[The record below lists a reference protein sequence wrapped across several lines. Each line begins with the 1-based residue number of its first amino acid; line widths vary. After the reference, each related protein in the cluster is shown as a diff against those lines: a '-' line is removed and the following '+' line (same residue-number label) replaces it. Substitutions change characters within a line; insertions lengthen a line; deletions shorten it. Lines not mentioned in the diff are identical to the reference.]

1 MVRGTD
7 RGRGGHDAVGHLH
20 RAGERK
26 RGHTGGRHDSVE
38 RQRAVDLAGNVMTDD
53 TVPSA
58 DLGSAGIEVD
68 TTDPANLSGMDVV
81 YDNGVNS
88 GGDDNPTND
97 PAVTTTLVGQG
108 VDINEVAE
116 TSTTTYYA
124 LSDAGAGTSG
134 WVTDPADRLFP

>member
-1 MVRGTD
+1 
-7 RGRGGHDAVGHLH
+7 
-20 RAGERK
+20 
-26 RGHTGGRHDSVE
+26 
-38 RQRAVDLAGNVMTDD
+38 
-53 TVPSA
+53 
-58 DLGSAGIEVD
+58 
-68 TTDPANLSGMDVV
+68 MDVV

-88 GGDDNPTND
+88 GGDDNLTND

-134 WVTDPADRLFP
+134 WSRTRPTWLIP